1 MQFYNFVQLLK
12 LLFVISV
19 FLGSIQDILKVALEA
34 ARDPSSS
41 EEVKD
46 KFYDDIS
53 FNLSGTSGPGSHLLD
68 HVSNIQPADEDFV
81 TIQYQFITVALI
93 IWTFGLDHL
102 KVRKNIVKT
111 TSTLDSSMI

>member
-1 MQFYNFVQLLK
+1 M
-12 LLFVISV
+12 

-34 ARDPSSS
+34 ARDPGSS

-111 TSTLDSSMI
+111 SSTAVRFDFFVIKIGPFLCL